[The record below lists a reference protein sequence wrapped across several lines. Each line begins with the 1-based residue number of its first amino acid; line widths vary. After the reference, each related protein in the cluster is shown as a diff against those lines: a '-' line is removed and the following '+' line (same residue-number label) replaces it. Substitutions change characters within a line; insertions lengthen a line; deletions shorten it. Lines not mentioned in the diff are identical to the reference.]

1 MKLSQREID
10 LLKLALD
17 GEEET
22 TVPQLKKQLK
32 LSVHQIRYAIDKV
45 NRFLIEK
52 KLNQIFI
59 EKDRLVIEQR
69 RKIKKE
75 IDFFI
80 SHSTPEQFKFTAEQ
94 IEYFI
99 SLKLLLSDQRLPI
112 NYFVETLSTS
122 RTSVVNVLDRITQE
136 LAEEEI
142 ELSNVPRKGY
152 MIEEYSFK
160 RFSYFITILKK
171 MINIREIYSL
181 DRKSVV

>member
-75 IDFFI
+75 IDFLYLTRRQSSLNLPQSKLNI
-80 SHSTPEQFKFTAEQ
+80 LSH
-94 IEYFI
+94 
-99 SLKLLLSDQRLPI
+99 
-112 NYFVETLSTS
+112 
-122 RTSVVNVLDRITQE
+122 
-136 LAEEEI
+136 
-142 ELSNVPRKGY
+142 
-152 MIEEYSFK
+152 
-160 RFSYFITILKK
+160 
-171 MINIREIYSL
+171 
-181 DRKSVV
+181 